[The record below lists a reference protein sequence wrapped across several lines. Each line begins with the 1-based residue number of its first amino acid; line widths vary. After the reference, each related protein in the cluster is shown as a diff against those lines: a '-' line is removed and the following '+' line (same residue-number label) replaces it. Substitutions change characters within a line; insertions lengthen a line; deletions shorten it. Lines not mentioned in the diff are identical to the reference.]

1 MRSFPPPALSGSG
14 STVGLAAQNKSPSQP
29 GPSELPKLFR
39 IYPKNAF
46 WLNIFVGASFQI
58 LDIQQYACGLK
69 LGPAAR
75 VPAKPLGEDGILNQN
90 PIFEMDSNLTFRS
103 MKYKYGCHLFLS
115 SSFNSTGLFSAFDV
129 LYKNAS
135 PFQGS

>member
-69 LGPAAR
+69 LGPAA
-75 VPAKPLGEDGILNQN
+75 ILNQN
-90 PIFEMDSNLTFRS
+90 PIFEMDSNPTFRL